1 METTTKIPD
10 IITFTVD
17 VKNDT
22 VIFKIT
28 FLDPVFT
35 KWILENPYKS
45 NDIEIRS
52 TFIETGQCVVEDW
65 TVYLLT
71 PTEDRGLGI
80 YHVNKPHEHAERIT
94 SAIKSAA
101 EAFRKNKKKTKN
113 KTTEEY
119 WEIRVPEFSI
129 PEFSKITFQH
139 EHIPGCSIT
148 FQHEHTPCGRPFTWN
163 QITTGL
169 DDFGLKVGDP
179 IRDNTDDRVGCVIA
193 YDDLKDVLHVA
204 NGAVIHA
211 FDEFRKRWRK
221 QYIPLTVEM
230 RKIEKKVYVDKS
242 SIVD

>member
-1 METTTKIPD
+1 MEKTIKIPD
-10 IITFTVD
+10 IITFTVV

-22 VIFKIT
+22 VGIKNDTVGFKIT
-28 FLDPVFT
+28 FLNPEFT
-35 KWILENPYKS
+35 KWIFVNPYTS
-45 NDIEIRS
+45 NDIRIISPKWHFGTMTTLVLVIQE
-52 TFIETGQCVVEDW
+52 
-65 TVYLLT
+65 LLT
-71 PTEDRGLGI
+71 